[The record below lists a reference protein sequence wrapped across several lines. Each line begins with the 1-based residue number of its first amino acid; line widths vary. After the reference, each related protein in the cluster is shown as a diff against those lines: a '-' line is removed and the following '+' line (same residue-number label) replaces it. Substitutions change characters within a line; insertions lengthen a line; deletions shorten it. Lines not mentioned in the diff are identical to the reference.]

1 MLNTLRNHFSDNIIS
16 LDEDFKKDLKWF
28 AKLVPEFN
36 GVSFFDKRPV
46 KATIELDASL
56 TGLGARFNDLVYALP
71 LSGALCDMGIV
82 HLEMINILL
91 ALRLWGKAWKNSKVI
106 IKCDNQAVVSVLT
119 SGKSRDMLLCT
130 IARNILL
137 EAAMLDINL
146 IVLHV
151 LGKNNTAAD
160 ILSRWFA
167 NENIRNNL
175 YFIIPHPV
183 WCQVNIQQTYLD
195 HSI

>member
-1 MLNTLRNHFSDNIIS
+1 
-16 LDEDFKKDLKWF
+16 
-28 AKLVPEFN
+28 
-36 GVSFFDKRPV
+36 
-46 KATIELDASL
+46 
-56 TGLGARFNDLVYALP
+56 
-71 LSGALCDMGIV
+71 MGIV

-91 ALRLWGKAWKNSKVI
+91 TLRVWGKAWKDSKVI

-151 LGKNNTAAD
+151 LGKNNTAD

-167 NENIRNNL
+167 SETMRNNL
-175 YFIIPHPV
+175 YSIIPHLV
-183 WCQVNIQQTYLD
+183 WCKVDIQQSCLD
-195 HSI
+195 YSI